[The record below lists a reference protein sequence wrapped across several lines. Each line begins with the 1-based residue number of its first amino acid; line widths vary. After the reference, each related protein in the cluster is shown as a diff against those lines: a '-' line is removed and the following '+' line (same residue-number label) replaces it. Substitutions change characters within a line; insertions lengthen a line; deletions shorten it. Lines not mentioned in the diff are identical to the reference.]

1 MVVYRRR
8 NPDGCRRSQAVKSP
22 GGRTMFMKRMMLSAA
37 LLTLPFTAL
46 AEHDPVARDYDPSPL
61 LWLGVGALVGHHWV
75 HDSHRDAYVGPSPPA
90 YHDNGHYAYSP
101 HAYQDSGHHA
111 YSGDGHSGHGAVDHG
126 RAHGYSGGD
135 AKHSGGYAGRGAA
148 HQGGTQGHAA
158 DQPARHAGGRSADHP
173 NGHSAGQS
181 GGHSGEQSGGHSR
194 LRGHR

>member
-1 MVVYRRR
+1 
-8 NPDGCRRSQAVKSP
+8 
-22 GGRTMFMKRMMLSAA
+22 MFMKRMMLSAA

-135 AKHSGGYAGRGAA
+135 AKHSGGYTGRGAA
-148 HQGGTQGHAA
+148 HQGGTQGTPPINRPGMLVGARLIIPMDIRPGNPEDIRVNNPAGTA
-158 DQPARHAGGRSADHP
+158 DVAVIAD
-173 NGHSAGQS
+173 
-181 GGHSGEQSGGHSR
+181 
-194 LRGHR
+194 